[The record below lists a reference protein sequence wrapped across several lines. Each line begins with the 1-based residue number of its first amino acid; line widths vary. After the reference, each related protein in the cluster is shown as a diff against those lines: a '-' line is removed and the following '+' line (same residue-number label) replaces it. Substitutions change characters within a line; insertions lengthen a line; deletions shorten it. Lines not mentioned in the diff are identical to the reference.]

1 MVPPKSWYPHCSGGN
16 LPPTG
21 RKAGIVV
28 RLYPHRP
35 TGPVPGGAGWRW
47 VNAATLRVPLYVTGV
62 AAAICRHPAA
72 RPESWY
78 VCFCIDQRSQPLAG
92 AGVAMNH
99 RRYIA
104 CTVVRNGC
112 SGGNLPPSGRKAGT
126 VVRLFLYRPTGP
138 APGGAGVAM
147 NHRRYI
153 ACTVVRNGCSGG
165 NLPPIGRKAGIVVRL
180 YPHRPTGPAPGGAGV
195 AMNHRRYIACTVVR
209 NECSGGKSAAIRPQ
223 GRNRGT
229 FVYASTNGASPWRG
243 WMALGQRR
251 YIAWFS
257 AVRFLK
263 AGPQPVG
270 PGGGW
275 WG

>member
-1 MVPPKSWYPHCSGGN
+1 
-16 LPPTG
+16 
-21 RKAGIVV
+21 
-28 RLYPHRP
+28 
-35 TGPVPGGAGWRW
+35 
-47 VNAATLRVPLYVTGV
+47 
-62 AAAICRHPAA
+62 
-72 RPESWY
+72 
-78 VCFCIDQRSQPLAG
+78 
-92 AGVAMNH
+92 
-99 RRYIA
+99 
-104 CTVVRNGC
+104 
-112 SGGNLPPSGRKAGT
+112 
-126 VVRLFLYRPTGP
+126 
-138 APGGAGVAM
+138 
-147 NHRRYI
+147 
-153 ACTVVRNGCSGG
+153 
-165 NLPPIGRKAGIVVRL
+165 
-180 YPHRPTGPAPGGAGV
+180 
-195 AMNHRRYIACTVVR
+195 MNHRRYIACTVVR